1 MSFQSKGASN
11 LESRNWSAKSDRVGL
26 GLNWG
31 KCTLCIRSVY
41 RVGLSVFIL
50 GVLNPPCNFQF
61 ICGVLYQIFHCD
73 LPPISLPDPP
83 TTSHSTPQQLGGL
96 SPSMEHVNGQLPTGT
111 GMQQQQL
118 PGIPEVATPYSS
130 VLSDFSLSDLN
141 TRLQAMKTEINAV
154 PTIPEPTHS
163 N

>member
-31 KCTLCIRSVY
+31 KYITSVF
-41 RVGLSVFIL
+41 RVGPSVFIS
-50 GVLNPPCNFQF
+50 GALNPPCNFQF
-61 ICGVLYQIFHCD
+61 ICGVPYQIFHCD

-83 TTSHSTPQQLGGL
+83 TTSHSTPQQSGGL
-96 SPSMEHVNGQLPTGT
+96 GPSMEHVNGTGT
-111 GMQQQQL
+111 GMQQQL